1 MTIHLSQRL
10 QAVANLVPAGA
21 RVIDVG
27 TDHAMIPVWLAQ
39 TQRAVHV
46 WASDIRPGPLQS
58 AIRLIDET
66 DTGDVVDT
74 RLTDGLQGFGPED
87 GDTVIIAGMGGETM
101 VSILSAAPWTS
112 NRTLLILE
120 PQSKQDFLRR
130 WLFENGYA
138 ILREFLVKDAGRIYP
153 ILLVKAGIP
162 KPHSDAE
169 YLTGRFHCISED
181 PLFAEYLE
189 GLICRTAPA
198 APYDNHAAK
207 VLKELKDMKE
217 RLKT

>member
-1 MTIHLSQRL
+1 MTVHLSRRL
-10 QAVANLVPAGA
+10 QAIADLVPTGA

-58 AIRLIDET
+58 AGRLIDET
-66 DTGDVVDT
+66 DTGDAVET

-101 VSILSAAPWTS
+101 VSILSAAPWTA
-112 NRTLLILE
+112 NGTLLILE
-120 PQSKQDFLRR
+120 PQSKQDLLRR

-138 ILREFLVKDAGRIYP
+138 ILRELLVKDAGRIYP
-153 ILLVKAGIP
+153 ILLAKAGTP
-162 KPHSDAE
+162 EPHSDAE
-169 YLTGRFHCISED
+169 YLAGRFQCISDD
-181 PLFAEYLE
+181 PLFGDFLE
-189 GLICRTAPA
+189 GMIRRTASA
-198 APYDNHAAK
+198 APYDEHAAN
-207 VLKELKDMKE
+207 VLRELKDMKE
-217 RLKT
+217 RLAK